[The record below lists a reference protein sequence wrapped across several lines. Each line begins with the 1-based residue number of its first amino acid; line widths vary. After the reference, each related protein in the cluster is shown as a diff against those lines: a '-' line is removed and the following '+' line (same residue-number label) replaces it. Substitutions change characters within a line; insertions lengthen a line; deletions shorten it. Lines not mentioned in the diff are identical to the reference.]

1 MRVKDNSLV
10 NRQDAE
16 IICAKIR
23 EEAEYQYREI
33 LQKARNEA
41 EEIIQQARRQAESQ
55 REELFNAL
63 KKELAK
69 AEEKIISMFNLEKKR
84 IILEGKRA
92 FVEDVMDAVKKEAEA
107 FRNSVEYPDF
117 LKKAIM
123 EGLSVI
129 DDENIDVIYS
139 QIDSRFINDAF
150 INEVTLL
157 AKDRFH
163 PGVNIKFQK
172 GDFKDIGII
181 MQSQDGR
188 RIYDNRFSA
197 RLKRVYEDVYAQ
209 LLKEAF

>member
-117 LKKAIM
+117 LKKVIM

-157 AKDRFH
+157 ARDRFH